1 MIDLSSLP
9 TTLWQPQSAR
19 QRLVGK
25 QSVSDYIPPPTER
38 RVVVSHKNTVRMVTW
53 SPEEQEEINAAP
65 DWRQRE
71 RVQKRL
77 LHNRTATD
85 LGLHVL
91 GAFDAKGP
99 ISCQICC
106 KSTRI
111 ANLARFLKEEC
122 GGEVDRDQPADQG
135 AARNSVKLRKLVKL
149 AEEYNQH
156 SSEPGK
162 HFLAVPK
169 SVDDGLYCCREACGL
184 EQANGWRRFS
194 WFAKTQCLANP

>member
-1 MIDLSSLP
+1 
-9 TTLWQPQSAR
+9 
-19 QRLVGK
+19 
-25 QSVSDYIPPPTER
+25 
-38 RVVVSHKNTVRMVTW
+38 MVTW
-53 SPEEQEEINAAP
+53 SPEEQEEISAAP

-77 LHNRTATD
+77 LHNRTAAD
-85 LGLHVL
+85 LGLHVI

-111 ANLARFLKEEC
+111 ANLARFLKEVC

-135 AARNSVKLRKLVKL
+135 AARNSVNLRRLVNL

-156 SSEPGK
+156 ASGQTFSSNSYTAVARHVDSNKQTDGADSAGLLK
-162 HFLAVPK
+162 HNV
-169 SVDDGLYCCREACGL
+169 
-184 EQANGWRRFS
+184 
-194 WFAKTQCLANP
+194 